1 MAKYKCCSI
10 NFLGKKALD
19 AHKRIAH
26 NQVTPIFRYAL
37 LIFFHSEPVFR
48 GVLFICIAQVEYSQF
63 FLFLYFQSIHLLDV

>member
-19 AHKRIAH
+19 AHKRVAH

-37 LIFFHSEPVFR
+37 LTFFYSEPFFEDFY
-48 GVLFICIAQVEYSQF
+48 LFV
-63 FLFLYFQSIHLLDV
+63 